1 MMIGMKVNFH
11 KILLMGWK
19 VVDFVFV
26 FWWLQGQQFCNFS
39 ILIFVN
45 FVDFVWNSSI
55 LIYVY
60 VCICVCI
67 SHSQCVCFIFWGI
80 NVSQILC
87 NLNGKDCVLN
97 YFLVIYTILNA
108 HNQTLADQLNIF
120 YEFVIF

>member
-11 KILLMGWK
+11 KILLMGLK

-45 FVDFVWNSSI
+45 FIDFVWNSSS

-80 NVSQILC
+80 DVSQILC
-87 NLNGKDCVLN
+87 NLMVKIV
-97 YFLVIYTILNA
+97 FLI
-108 HNQTLADQLNIF
+108 IF
-120 YEFVIF
+120 